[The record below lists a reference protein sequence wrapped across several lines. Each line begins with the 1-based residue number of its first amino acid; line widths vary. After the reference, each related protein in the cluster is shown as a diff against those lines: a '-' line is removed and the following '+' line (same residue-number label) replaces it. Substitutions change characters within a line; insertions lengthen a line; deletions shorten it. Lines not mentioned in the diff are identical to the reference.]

1 MKEPGLSWIPV
12 RLFDKILKGE
22 LLLKDWL
29 KSANRFGLSGVEI
42 YHALLP
48 NDSEGLISVNDTL
61 KELNLEVSLLTCS
74 PDFSHPD
81 INERKKQLENMKSKV
96 KVAQDIKAFGVRV
109 TTGMR
114 HPEVKEEDGISWV
127 VENVVALAEYG
138 QSQGIAICLENHYRD
153 KYQWKYP
160 DFACHTETF
169 LKIFEC
175 LKNTPVM
182 INFDA
187 SNQLMN
193 GEDPL
198 IILRKV
204 KDKVAS
210 IHASDRLSGEYQHT
224 VIGEGDVDYDAI
236 FRVLKD
242 TGFNGWISIEDG
254 NPYGDEGFK
263 RSLAFLREKVKKYW
277 G

>member
-1 MKEPGLSWIPV
+1 
-12 RLFDKILKGE
+12 
-22 LLLKDWL
+22 
-29 KSANRFGLSGVEI
+29 
-42 YHALLP
+42 
-48 NDSEGLISVNDTL
+48 
-61 KELNLEVSLLTCS
+61 
-74 PDFSHPD
+74 
-81 INERKKQLENMKSKV
+81 
-96 KVAQDIKAFGVRV
+96 
-109 TTGMR
+109 
-114 HPEVKEEDGISWV
+114 
-127 VENVVALAEYG
+127 
-138 QSQGIAICLENHYRD
+138 
-153 KYQWKYP
+153 
-160 DFACHTETF
+160 
-169 LKIFEC
+169 
-175 LKNTPVM
+175 M

-204 KDKVAS
+204 KDKVAT